1 MTPQKNEKTDD
12 PSCQGISAYTRNI
25 TLITIVC
32 ACSECQFCQNKPI
45 HGVHYN
51 KKYCCEDARVEHRRL
66 KRAEQAKA
74 EGREPGRR
82 GRPPKKRKE
91 RNC

>member
-1 MTPQKNEKTDD
+1 MTPQKNEKTED
-12 PSCQGISAYTRNI
+12 PSCQEVSAYTRNI
-25 TLITIVC
+25 KLTSIVC
-32 ACSECQFCQNKPI
+32 ACPECHFCQNKPI
-45 HGVHYN
+45 GDVHYN

-82 GRPPKKRKE
+82 GRPPKGKE
-91 RNC
+91 SNS